1 MRFIAKIIVSCLLL
15 NTLSSCSFNKQA
27 TSYPKVKTIK
37 VVDEPIFLK
46 KPQISKMI
54 PYSPLRLKDLSTK
67 KTIYINPNQILEHS
81 KK

>member
-1 MRFIAKIIVSCLLL
+1 MRFIIKVLVSCLLL
-15 NTLSSCSFNKQA
+15 ITLSSCSFNKQA

-46 KPQISKMI
+46 KPQINKVL
-54 PYSPLRLKDLSTK
+54 PYSQLRLKDLPTK
-67 KTIYINPNQILEHS
+67 KTIYINPNQVLEHS

>member
-1 MRFIAKIIVSCLLL
+1 
-15 NTLSSCSFNKQA
+15 CSFNKQA

-67 KTIYINPNQILEHS
+67 KRSILIQTKFWS
-81 KK
+81 IQRND